1 MAAAASPDQD
11 CKHVWKLLRLG
22 GESAG
27 AGIQKQRP
35 VGTFKSSANGRA
47 TLLCGPTRVAA
58 SRRAESD
65 GPAEFSTYIFGRC
78 SQGGDAFS
86 TENDSFSE
94 SHLIIAMASQNKAL
108 QTEKVHIRP
117 RQKV

>member
-1 MAAAASPDQD
+1 MAAAARPDQD

-78 SQGGDAFS
+78 SHGGDAFS
-86 TENDSFSE
+86 TESLSFSE
-94 SHLIIAMASQNKAL
+94 SLTSQSVSHLIIEIASQEKTNKA
-108 QTEKVHIRP
+108 V
-117 RQKV
+117 